1 MFFRLCTTLL
11 VVISLL
17 AGLSN
22 AQTVQAG
29 IDVSGTS
36 LVISAKP
43 NGALAGNLSGG
54 NVTIVWPTSYSITLG
69 AVTSAVGTWA
79 VQCSGTSGADTWQDF
94 SVTSLATPINW
105 TSGSVTELFRVAV
118 NQTQTTGTGTLGL
131 GKGVPGAGGWY
142 LEVGGYDKT
151 SYGTSFFGS
160 SLAAVPLPVELTTF
174 TATCNRLSAEL
185 TWSTAKEIEN
195 YGFDIERRAEFGK
208 DSLWTKVG
216 FVSGNGSSNTP
227 HDYSYTDA
235 KLLSGRYAYRLK
247 QIDLSETSRY
257 YPTAEVEVGVAAK
270 VLSLSN
276 NYPNPFNPSTNIE
289 FTLPSDGKVV
299 LKVYNI
305 LGQEVAELFN
315 GEAQAGRILQ
325 TRFDATGVSTGVYF
339 CQMQFGGKTLMKRM
353 LLMK

>member
-1 MFFRLCTTLL
+1 M
-11 VVISLL
+11 SLL
-17 AGLSN
+17 AGLTN

-43 NGALAGNLSGG
+43 NGALTGNLSGG
-54 NVTIVWPTSYSITLG
+54 NVTIVWPTSYAITLG

-79 VQCSGTSGADTWQDF
+79 VQASGTSGVSTWQDF
-94 SVTSLATPINW
+94 AVTSIATPINW
-105 TSGSVTELFRVAV
+105 SSGSVTELYRVVV
-118 NQTQTTGTGTLGL
+118 NQTGTTGTGTVAL

-142 LEVGGYDKT
+142 LEVGGFDKT
-151 SYGTSFFGS
+151 NSGTSFFGS
-160 SLAAVPLPVELTTF
+160 SVAAVPLPAELTTF

-208 DSLWTKVG
+208 DSLWSKVG
-216 FVSGNGSSNTP
+216 FVPGNGSSNTP
-227 HDYSYTDA
+227 NDYSYTDA

-247 QIDLSETSRY
+247 QADLSGTYRY
-257 YPTAEVEVGVAAK
+257 YKTTEVEIGLAAK

-289 FTLPSDGKVV
+289 FTLPSDGRVV
-299 LKVYNI
+299 LRVYNI

-325 TRFDATGVSTGVYF
+325 VRFDATRLSSGLYF
-339 CQMQFGGKTLMKRM
+339 YQLQFGGKSLIKRMMLMK
-353 LLMK
+353 

>member
-1 MFFRLCTTLL
+1 MLRILTALL
-11 VVISLL
+11 VVMSLL

-36 LVISAKP
+36 LVISAMP

-54 NVTIVWPTSYSITLG
+54 NVTIVWPTSYSVTLG
-69 AVTSAVGTWA
+69 AVTSAVGIWA
-79 VQCSGTSGADTWQDF
+79 AQGSGTSGANTWQDF
-94 SVTSLATPINW
+94 SVLSVATAFSW
-105 TSGSVTELFRVAV
+105 SSGTVNELFRVAV
-118 NQTQTTGTGTLGL
+118 NQTGTGTGTFTLTNDVG
-131 GKGVPGAGGWY
+131 GGWY
-142 LEVGGYDKT
+142 FEVGGLDKT
-151 SYGTSFFGS
+151 NSGTPFYAGS
-160 SLAAVPLPVELTTF
+160 VGNVPLPVELTTF
-174 TATCNRLSAEL
+174 TATCNRLNAEL
-185 TWSTAKEIEN
+185 KWSTATEIEN

-208 DSLWTKVG
+208 DTLWTKVG

-247 QIDLSETSRY
+247 QVDLNGTYKY
-257 YPTAEVEVGVAAK
+257 YKTTEVEIGLAAK

-289 FTLPSDGKVV
+289 FTLPSDGRVV

-325 TRFDATGVSTGVYF
+325 ARFDATRLSSGMYF
-339 CQMQFGGKTLMKRM
+339 YQLQFGGKSLIKRM
-353 LLMK
+353 MLLK